1 MGIDTVNLSGQFFHP
16 VKRTG
21 DSIRRGDVLMTFD
34 REEIL
39 NAGYD
44 ITTPVIISNTGD
56 YGEVALVRRDRV
68 QPMEPLIKI
77 R

>member
-1 MGIDTVNLSGQFFHP
+1 
-16 VKRTG
+16 
-21 DSIRRGDVLMTFD
+21 MTFD

-56 YGEVALVRRDRV
+56 YAEVALVRRDRV